1 MNSLTGSESIF
12 QTATLEELPEI
23 RKRMGY
29 PAFYDSFFEYDRKQ
43 YNSYLNNY
51 KEDAGYKSKIESMIF
66 DEESQSL
73 KKELT
78 KYICE
83 RMNIDIVDCSGNWEL
98 DYKCIREFI
107 YFKTSPTFYVE
118 NELQFDPIDYED
130 VVTLNGDK
138 YQYQYF
144 IWRRLDDPNIRR
156 ADKNEIITRENF
168 KNYARFDTV
177 GWSIKQIR
185 TFFNTNIL
193 PILLQKCNIKINT
206 NLPTYKHI
214 INNIS
219 LKRSLNAL
227 IDEYIT
233 TDTIFID
240 LDKVEKIKMR
250 INQSSNQLEYVSP
263 YSITKDM
270 PWHFGLYHFISRL
283 LIEQV
288 IVKQS
293 LEKKII
299 NIKTNI
305 ENKKTKGES
314 KYKWQKMC
322 AKLTKWD
329 IEQLR
334 ELAAI
339 ENIDNYTMKSK
350 RELCKEFEEI
360 LQKKLSEQ
368 RRNRIRY
375 IPEIEP
381 PKDTNDNQLN
391 ELFKRH
397 IQNNLTD
404 AEKKHKQRY
413 PEQYSQK
420 CQNNDSILGD
430 DLTDIKPEFFFTY
443 KHNNKIF
450 CDDIR
455 TLYDQV
461 IKRKDIKNPYDRT
474 PLSPE
479 VINSIENTY
488 KKLKDTMISLKDD
501 QADDFHIPLESILT
515 SKTTDLLALLFH
527 HAPMENFLHSD
538 KDIFRD
544 FVIHLE
550 YEHILSNREGEYI
563 LGLPNLQA
571 QKIGLVDLLTIKIRN
586 DPDVVDGFSSMAS
599 NITDVYNSVF
609 TDQLD
614 LSPQSTTQPMWGYEN
629 TTPSNEQ
636 NQESENML
644 IQRKA
649 MIFVSKL
656 TNVPGINNLNIIR
669 TGSAKILEFIL
680 HLIDANVLEVSLLD
694 EWAQSDLLS
703 QEGDAIETNLTKLK
717 IELLQTLINIIQDT
731 PNTAETISNIIR
743 THNIFN

>member
-1 MNSLTGSESIF
+1 MTDSESIF

-51 KEDAGYKSKIESMIF
+51 KQDTGYKSKIETMIW
-66 DEESQSL
+66 DEEGQSL

-83 RMNIDIVDCSGNWEL
+83 RMNIDIVDCSGDWEL
-98 DYKCIREFI
+98 DYKCIKEFI

-118 NELQFDPIDYED
+118 NELQFDPIDYND

-144 IWRRLDDPNIRR
+144 IWRRLGDPNIRR
-156 ADKNEIITRENF
+156 ADKNEIVTRENF

-177 GWSIKQIR
+177 GWSVKQLR
-185 TFFNTNIL
+185 TFFTTNIL
-193 PILLQKCNIKINT
+193 PILLQKCNITINT
-206 NLPTYKHI
+206 NLPTYKQI

-219 LKRSLNAL
+219 IKRSLNAL
-227 IDEYIT
+227 IDEYIK

-240 LDKVEKIKMR
+240 LDKVEKIKIQ
-250 INQSSNQLEYVSP
+250 INRLSDNLEDVSL
-263 YSITKDM
+263 YNITRNM
-270 PWHFGLYHFISRL
+270 GWHFGLYNFIAEL
-283 LIEQV
+283 LKQQV

-299 NIKTNI
+299 NIRTNI
-305 ENKKTKGES
+305 ENTKGIKT

-322 AKLTKWD
+322 QKLTKWD

-360 LQKKLSEQ
+360 LQKKLAEQ

-381 PKDTNDNQLN
+381 PKDTKDKQLN
-391 ELFKRH
+391 EIFERH
-397 IQNNLTD
+397 IQNNLTPN
-404 AEKKHKQRY
+404 EKKHKQRY

-479 VINSIENTY
+479 VIKSIENTY
-488 KKLKDTMISLKDD
+488 KKLNDTMVSLKDD
-501 QADDFHIPLESILT
+501 QVDDERIPLESILT
-515 SKTTDLLALLFH
+515 SKTTDLLGLLFH
-527 HAPMENFLHSD
+527 HAPMENFLQSD
-538 KDIFRD
+538 KDIFRE
-544 FVIHLE
+544 FVMHLE
-550 YEHILSNREGEYI
+550 DEHILSNREAEYI

-586 DPDVVDGFSSMAS
+586 DPNVVDGFSSMAS
-599 NITDVYNSVF
+599 NITDVYNSIF

-614 LSPQSTTQPMWGYEN
+614 SSPQNTSQPMWGYEN
-629 TTPSNEQ
+629 TSQSNEQ

-649 MIFVSKL
+649 IIFVSKL

-694 EWAQSDLLS
+694 EWVQSDLLS
-703 QEGDAIETNLTKLK
+703 QEADAIETNLTKLK
-717 IELLQTLINIIQDT
+717 IELLQKLINIIQDT